1 MNNHADSPECPPGRD
16 IGSSEYLKPMKMS
29 FDNMIQ
35 GCKFCIFNLYHN
47 IWDVTASIAYLK
59 SINIQ
64 QKFFK
69 SFIIDATIKYRAM
82 GMTISDIYEKIKFP
96 SAWTSYVTIN
106 QYIDAP
112 MHLLFQGINNS
123 IIEISTL
130 FVSNSFCKRKFI
142 EESNKLLE
150 KVKQMQCHFC
160 RIEPFYE
167 SNMKINPGWV
177 AENHLGF
184 SRIIIQTSSV
194 LSYILDPSTTTLKD
208 FKFMIQS
215 WSCLISRLMTQEIIS
230 TDEIEDYIRIFL
242 YLFHKFEDN
251 ANVTKGNNFMWYNR
265 GNFLSLLNL
274 PDQISNF
281 GSLRHYWEGS
291 RERYIQI
298 IKPFMKNMRQTDS
311 FLATKMVQIYTKNIL
326 NNFLDI
332 HEHGIKHTKYDRYK
346 TSFIYSTIN
355 EIESHIKDGK
365 VLFMLHIAK
374 NTSDTVYM
382 CTKVDNQ
389 EYCVPVIFDDNN
401 GIHIWN
407 QWYSELYIGS
417 DQQMLY
423 KELVTNNSLRIDYC
437 LGIPQSESNQIYRYN
452 VINSNWM
459 SRDQRGKFN
468 LPSLSNEIFIEYN
481 IRF

>member
-1 MNNHADSPECPPGRD
+1 
-16 IGSSEYLKPMKMS
+16 
-29 FDNMIQ
+29 
-35 GCKFCIFNLYHN
+35 
-47 IWDVTASIAYLK
+47 
-59 SINIQ
+59 
-64 QKFFK
+64 
-69 SFIIDATIKYRAM
+69 
-82 GMTISDIYEKIKFP
+82 
-96 SAWTSYVTIN
+96 
-106 QYIDAP
+106 
-112 MHLLFQGINNS
+112 
-123 IIEISTL
+123 
-130 FVSNSFCKRKFI
+130 
-142 EESNKLLE
+142 
-150 KVKQMQCHFC
+150 MQCHFC

-194 LSYILDPSTTTLKD
+194 LSYILDPSTTALKD

-230 TDEIEDYIRIFL
+230 TDEIEDYIKIFL

-251 ANVTKGNNFMWYNR
+251 ANVTKGNNFMWFNR

-332 HEHGIKHTKYDRYK
+332 HENGIKHTKYDRYK

-389 EYCVPVIFDDNN
+389 EYCVPVNFDDNN

-407 QWYSELYIGS
+407 QWYSKLYIGS